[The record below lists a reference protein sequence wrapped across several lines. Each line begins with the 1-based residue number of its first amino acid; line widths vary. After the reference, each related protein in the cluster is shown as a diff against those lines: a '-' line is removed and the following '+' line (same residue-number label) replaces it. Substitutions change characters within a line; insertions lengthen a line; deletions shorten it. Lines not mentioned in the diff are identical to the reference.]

1 MKIVIIGGTGT
12 IGAAVASALEP
23 RHQVTRVSRT
33 GSIKADMNYSTR
45 CSNQSAALTPL
56 SRVRAAYR
64 LRLSYRSPMQP
75 DAGTPVSVVAETYV
89 KAMRV
94 P

>member
-33 GSIKADMNYSTR
+33 GSIKADMNDS
-45 CSNQSAALTPL
+45 SSIDALLPK
-56 SRVRAAYR
+56 
-64 LRLSYRSPMQP
+64 PM
-75 DAGTPVSVVAETYV
+75 
-89 KAMRV
+89 
-94 P
+94 